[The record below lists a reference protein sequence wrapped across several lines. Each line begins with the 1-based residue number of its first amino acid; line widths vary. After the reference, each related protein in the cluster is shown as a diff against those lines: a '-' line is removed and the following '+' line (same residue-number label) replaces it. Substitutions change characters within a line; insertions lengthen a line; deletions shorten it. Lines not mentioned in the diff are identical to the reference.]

1 MHNYFELEEARLDR
15 MKAILKRIRLRTEQI
30 DNLRAYV
37 KSANGFDGLK
47 AKSMEQIKNCKRMG
61 NLLCDA
67 YQNQLEFLNI

>member
-1 MHNYFELEEARLDR
+1 MENYFELEEARLDR

-47 AKSMEQIKNCKRMG
+47 RKAHQQIKHIKKMG
-61 NLLCDA
+61 HLLTDA
-67 YQNQLEFLNI
+67 YQDQLEFLNR